1 MQWHAAHSTHHRWFE
16 TFAVGDA
23 TDDDKD
29 SNQPIAG
36 KSPDKQNVT
45 VFVLDQEKA
54 ILLQRKTCDTK
65 L

>member
-1 MQWHAAHSTHHRWFE
+1 MVWNLCGWDAA
-16 TFAVGDA
+16 
-23 TDDDKD
+23 DDDKD

-45 VFVLDQEKA
+45 VFVLDQEKTR
-54 ILLQRKTCDTK
+54 LLQRETCDTK

>member
-1 MQWHAAHSTHHRWFE
+1 MIASLYHIYILTVNTWF
-16 TFAVGDA
+16 T
-23 TDDDKD
+23 KD